1 MRRNSQVTRT
11 MVLGLLKKNGPM
23 SGYEIQQMM
32 ESSQTD
38 IWAYVKPASIY
49 HALKK
54 MQEEGKV
61 ALEKVENT
69 GLRTRSI
76 FKITESGE
84 EELKRLLKESFSD
97 SSVVFP
103 ASFYTAL
110 TFMENVDKEDI
121 VNSLEKQ
128 KRKITKIYH
137 RMKTG
142 YELKKKA
149 LGDLPEHIRL
159 IFNNMYEQCE
169 LQLKSIEEIM
179 DFIKE
184 GK

>member
-1 MRRNSQVTRT
+1 MTRT
-11 MVLGLLKKNGPM
+11 IVLGLLKANGPM

-38 IWAYVKPASIY
+38 MWAYVKPASIY

-61 ALEKVENT
+61 ILEKVEKT
-69 GLRTRSI
+69 GLRTKSI
-76 FKITESGE
+76 FKITEDGE
-84 EELKRLLKESFSD
+84 YELNQLLIDSFTD

-103 ASFYTAL
+103 APLYTAL
-110 TFMENVDKEDI
+110 TFMENLHDEQVLS
-121 VNSLEKQ
+121 SLEKQ
-128 KRKITKIYH
+128 KQEITSVYKN
-137 RMKTG
+137 MKSG
-142 YELKKKA
+142 YEAKQKV
-149 LGDLPEHIRL
+149 LGQLPANINF

-169 LQLKSIEEIM
+169 LQLKTIEEIIK
-179 DFIKE
+179 FIKE